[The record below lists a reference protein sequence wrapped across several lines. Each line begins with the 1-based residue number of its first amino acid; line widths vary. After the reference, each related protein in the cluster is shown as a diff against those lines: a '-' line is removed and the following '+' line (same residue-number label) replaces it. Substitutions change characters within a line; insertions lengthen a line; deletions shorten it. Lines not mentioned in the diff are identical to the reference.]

1 MPGLTRTR
9 KSVIAGGLMVAL
21 GVAAAPLLA
30 QTSATPEA
38 PVTETAPVETLPGVT
53 GDPAAPATDA
63 PTGAPQTDSVPAPV
77 ELRPGL
83 DLTAPEPQVA
93 ADEQRQLQ
101 DIESSIT
108 LTNDRVAALKQEIAD
123 MQGDRAQ
130 QNAALIAA
138 AQRVKTAETDVVA
151 IEDRLGELIVQEL
164 EVRGRLDGSNAS
176 ISNVL
181 AALERISRNPPPAL
195 IVDPSDALGSA
206 RSAILISAILP
217 ELQAKAEA
225 VMADL
230 KHLTDIKTAAL
241 AEEQH
246 LRANLQILEEEQLR
260 IATLIAAKKQGE
272 DMVTAE
278 LAQEQKD
285 AEELAAKASSLRQ
298 LIDELSRKAGAVQEA
313 AQATAAANAGG
324 NAPPL
329 APDTIRLAL
338 ANTERKE
345 PAVPFAQAKGW
356 LTMPSAGVRVIDYG
370 AGDGFGGISQGLSV
384 VTRAE
389 ATVVAP
395 ADGWVLYK
403 GDYLNYGQIVILNTG
418 QDFTVLLAGLERV
431 TVDIG
436 QFVLMGEP
444 VGSMGSRTIG
454 RTVTT
459 SAGVSR
465 PTLYIEM
472 RKNNVPVDPT
482 GWWASPPETPTQSG

>member
-1 MPGLTRTR
+1 MPGLTRTT
-9 KSVIAGGLMVAL
+9 KGLIAAGLVIGF
-21 GVAAAPLLA
+21 AAPLLA
-30 QTSATPEA
+30 QTE
-38 PVTETAPVETLPGVT
+38 PVPAETAPLETLPGVT
-53 GDPAAPATDA
+53 SETPAETPATDA
-63 PTGAPQTDSVPAPV
+63 PAG
-77 ELRPGL
+77 ELRPGV
-83 DLTAPEPQVA
+83 DLPEAEVPVA
-93 ADEQRQLQ
+93 IDQQRQLEE
-101 DIESSIT
+101 IESTIT

-151 IEDRLGELIVQEL
+151 IEDRLGDLIVEEL
-164 EVRGRLDGSNAS
+164 VVRGRLDGSNAS

-206 RSAILISAILP
+206 RSAILIAAILP
-217 ELQAKAEA
+217 ELQTKAAA
-225 VMADL
+225 VMTDL
-230 KHLTDIKTAAL
+230 QRLTDIKSAAL

-246 LRANLQILEEEQLR
+246 LKANLEILEEEQLR
-260 IATLIAAKKQGE
+260 IATLIAARKQGE

-278 LAQEQKD
+278 LAAEQQA
-285 AEELAAKASSLRQ
+285 AEELAARASTLKQ
-298 LIDELSRKAGAVQEA
+298 LIGDLTKQAGAVQQA
-313 AQATAAANAGG
+313 AQATAAANAGD
-324 NAPPL
+324 NAPRLEPE
-329 APDTIRLAL
+329 TIRLAL
-338 ANTERKE
+338 ANIERKE

-356 LTMPSAGVRVIDYG
+356 LTMPSSGVRVIEYG

-418 QDFTVLLAGLERV
+418 QGYTVLLAGLAAVSVE
-431 TVDIG
+431 IG

-472 RKNNVPVDPT
+472 RQDNEPVDPT
-482 GWWASPPETPTQSG
+482 GWWALPETPTQSG

>member
-1 MPGLTRTR
+1 MPGLTRTT
-9 KSVIAGGLMVAL
+9 KGLLAAGFVIGLGA
-21 GVAAAPLLA
+21 AAAPLLA
-30 QTSATPEA
+30 QTTPATPPA
-38 PVTETAPVETLPGVT
+38 ETAPIETLPGVST
-53 GDPAAPATDA
+53 GETPAAETPATTTPA
-63 PTGAPQTDSVPAPV
+63 TGTPV
-77 ELRPGL
+77 GELRPGL
-83 DLTAPEPQVA
+83 DLPEPAPAVA

-108 LTNDRVAALKQEIAD
+108 LTNERVEQLKQEITD

-138 AQRVKTAETDVVA
+138 AQRVKTAETDVIA

-164 EVRGRLDGSNAS
+164 EVRGRLDGSNAT

-217 ELQAKAEA
+217 ELQDKANG

-230 KHLTDIKTAAL
+230 KHLTDIKAAAL
-241 AEEQH
+241 AEEDH
-246 LRANLQILEEEQLR
+246 LKANLEILEEEQLR

-272 DMVTAE
+272 TMVTAE
-278 LAQEQKD
+278 LAAEQKE
-285 AEELAAKASSLRQ
+285 AEELAAKASSLKQ
-298 LIDELSRKAGAVQEA
+298 LIGDLTKQAGAVQQA
-313 AQATAAANAGG
+313 AQATAAANAGAD
-324 NAPPL
+324 APSLEPE
-329 APDTIRLAL
+329 TIRLAL
-338 ANTERKE
+338 ANPSRQE

-356 LTMPSAGVRVIDYG
+356 LTMPSSGVRVIEYG
-370 AGDGFGGISQGLSV
+370 AGDGFGGISQGLSL

-395 ADGWVLYK
+395 ADGWVLYR
-403 GDYLNYGQIVILNTG
+403 GDYLNYGQIVIINTG
-418 QDFTVLLAGLERV
+418 QDYTVLLAGLASV
-431 TVDIG
+431 TVEIG

-444 VGSMGSRTIG
+444 VGTMGSRTIG

-459 SAGVSR
+459 SAGVTR

-472 RKNNVPVDPT
+472 RKNNEPVDPT
-482 GWWASPPETPTQSG
+482 GWWATPETPTQSG